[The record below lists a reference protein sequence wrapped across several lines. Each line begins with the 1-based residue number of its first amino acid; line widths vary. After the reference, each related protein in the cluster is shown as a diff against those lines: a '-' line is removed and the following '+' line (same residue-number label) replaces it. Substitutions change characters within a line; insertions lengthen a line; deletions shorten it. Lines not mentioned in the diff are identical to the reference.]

1 MTPRVSVI
9 VPCFNDGVL
18 AIEAVDSVAESK
30 PVELVVVD
38 DGSTEAETRQ
48 ALAELES
55 RGVRVIRRENGGLS
69 AARMTGVSGTSAPY
83 VYPLDSD
90 DLLVPGAL
98 GVMADALDQR
108 PDAGFAFGDLE
119 VFGDF
124 HGLYPS
130 PAEFSRWAQT
140 WANFI
145 PVGSLIRRSALEQV
159 GAWESLGPDVPSG
172 YEDWDLW
179 LKLGESGWTGVRVPG
194 VVYRRRR
201 VKGTR
206 MLGRARPRH
215 RDLLRRLRKR
225 HPASFERRRALARA
239 ERIPLRRRLAYP
251 VLFGIRNTNLVPH
264 ALEDR
269 IILRYMEWRLRRA
282 ETSRAVTA
290 R

>member
-18 AIEAVDSVAESK
+18 AVKAADSVAESE

-38 DGSTEAETRQ
+38 DGSTEAPTRE
-48 ALAELES
+48 ALAGLAD
-55 RGVRVIRRENGGLS
+55 RGVRVIRQENGGLS
-69 AARMTGVSGTSAPY
+69 AARMTGVGATSAPY
-83 VYPLDSD
+83 IYPLDSD
-90 DLLVPGAL
+90 DQLVPGSLAT
-98 GVMADALDQR
+98 MANALDGR
-108 PDAGFAFGDLE
+108 TDAGFAFGDIE

-124 HGLYPS
+124 RGIYPS
-130 PAEFSRWAQT
+130 PQEFSLWAQT

-145 PVGSLIRRSALEQV
+145 PVGSLVRRQALEEV
-159 GAWESLGPDVPSG
+159 RGWESLGIDVPSG

-179 LKLGESGWTGVRVPG
+179 LKLGEARWHGVRVDQ

-201 VKGTR
+201 VKGER

-215 RDLLRRLRKR
+215 RDLLRRLHER
-225 HPASFERRRALARA
+225 HPASFEGRRALARA
-239 ERIPLRRRLAYP
+239 ERVPLRRRLIYP
-251 VLFGIRNTNLVPH
+251 VLFGIRNTNLVPY

-269 IILRYMEWRLRRA
+269 IILRYMEWRLRRD

>member
-18 AIEAVDSVAESK
+18 AVKAADSVAESE

-38 DGSTEAETRQ
+38 DGSTEAPTRE
-48 ALAELES
+48 ALAGLAD

-69 AARMTGVSGTSAPY
+69 AARMTGVAATSAPY
-83 VYPLDSD
+83 IYPLDSD
-90 DLLVPGAL
+90 DQLVSGSL
-98 GVMADALDQR
+98 RTMADALDER
-108 PDAGFAFGDLE
+108 TEAGFAFGDIE

-124 HGLYPS
+124 RGLYPS
-130 PAEFSRWAQT
+130 PQEFSLWAQT

-145 PVGSLIRRSALEQV
+145 PVGSLIRRRALEEV
-159 GAWESLGPDVPSG
+159 RGWESLGADVPSG

-179 LKLGESGWTGVRVPG
+179 LKLGEARWCGVRVDQ
-194 VVYRRRR
+194 VVYRRR
-201 VKGTR
+201 VEGER

-215 RDLLRRLRKR
+215 RDLLRRLRER

-239 ERIPLRRRLAYP
+239 ENVPLHRRLLYP
-251 VLFGIRNTNLVPH
+251 VIFGIRNTNLFPY
-264 ALEDR
+264 ALENR
-269 IILRYMEWRLRRA
+269 IIFRYMAWRLRRA

>member
-1 MTPRVSVI
+1 

-18 AIEAVDSVAESK
+18 AIEAIDSVDETE
-30 PVELVVVD
+30 PVELAVVD
-38 DGSTEAETRQ
+38 DGSTEAETAQ
-48 ALAELES
+48 ALARLED
-55 RGVRVIRRENGGLS
+55 RGVSVIHRANGGLS
-69 AARMTGVSGTSAPY
+69 AARMTGVTGTSAPY

-90 DLLVPGAL
+90 DQLVPGAL
-98 GVMADALDQR
+98 RVMADALDRR
-108 PDAGFAFGDLE
+108 PDAAFAFGDLE
-119 VFGDF
+119 IFGDYR
-124 HGLYPS
+124 GLYPS
-130 PAEFSRWAQT
+130 PAQFSLWAQT

-159 GAWESLGPDVPSG
+159 GAWESLGPDVPNG
-172 YEDWDLW
+172 YEDRDLW
-179 LKLGESGWTGVRVPG
+179 LKLAEAGWTGVRVPQ

-215 RDLLRRLRKR
+215 RDLLRRLRER
-225 HPASFERRRALARA
+225 HPATFGERRALARA
-239 ERIPLRRRLAYP
+239 ERVPLRQRLAYS
-251 VLFGIRNTNLVPH
+251 VIFSIRNSNLIPY

-282 ETSRAVTA
+282 ETRRAVIA

>member
-9 VPCFNDGVL
+9 VPCFNDGRL
-18 AIEAVDSVAESK
+18 AIEAVHSVAESE

-38 DGSTEAETRQ
+38 DGSTEPETRE
-48 ALAELES
+48 ALAELED
-55 RGVRVIRRENGGLS
+55 RGVRVVRRENGGLS
-69 AARMTGVSGTSAPY
+69 AARMTGVSSTSAPY
-83 VYPLDSD
+83 IYPLDSD
-90 DLLVPGAL
+90 DQLVPEAL
-98 GVMADALDQR
+98 SRMADALDR
-108 PDAGFAFGDLE
+108 HPDAGFAFGDLE
-119 VFGDF
+119 IFGDF
-124 HGLYPS
+124 RGLYPS
-130 PAEFSRWAQT
+130 PPEFSRWPQT
-140 WANFI
+140 WANFN
-145 PVGSLIRRSALEQV
+145 PVGSLMRRGALEQV

-194 VVYRRRR
+194 IVYRRRR
-201 VKGTR
+201 VKGIR

-215 RDLLRRLRKR
+215 RDLIKRLRER
-225 HPASFERRRALARA
+225 HPTSFERRRALARA

-269 IILRYMEWRLRRA
+269 IILRYMEWRLRRE